1 MDWVKKKED
10 VLHLVNK
17 YKYILI
23 ILLTGVILLLTPEKQ
38 EPIQMDA
45 ADQIQT
51 NVDLQE
57 ALTEILKKVEGAG
70 DVAVLLT
77 EKRGEEILYQVDE
90 DHSSGANTDTVTRKT
105 LIVSDESRVDRG
117 LIRQINPPILQ
128 GAVVVCQGANDPKVK
143 LAVVDA
149 VMQATG
155 LPSSKICVLKMK

>member
-10 VLHLVNK
+10 VLLLVNK

-23 ILLTGVILLLTPEKQ
+23 ILLTGVILLLTPDKQ
-38 EPIQMDA
+38 EMIQMDA
-45 ADQIQT
+45 EEQIQT

-57 ALTEILKKVEGAG
+57 ALTDILKKVEGAG

-90 DHSSGANTDTVTRKT
+90 DHTSGANTDTVTRKT
-105 LIVSDESRVDRG
+105 LIVSDESRADRG

-128 GAVVVCQGANDPKVK
+128 GAVIVCQGANDPKVK

>member
-10 VLHLVNK
+10 VLLLVNK

-23 ILLTGVILLLTPEKQ
+23 ILLMGVILLLTPEKQ
-38 EPIQMDA
+38 EPIKMDE

-57 ALTEILKKVEGAG
+57 ALTDILKKVEGAG

-77 EKRGEEILYQVDE
+77 EKRGEEILYQMDE
-90 DHSSGANTDTVTRKT
+90 NHTFGANTDTVTRKT
-105 LIVSDESRVDRG
+105 LIVSDESRADKG

-155 LPSSKICVLKMK
+155 LPSSEICVLKMK

>member
-10 VLHLVNK
+10 VLLLVNK

-23 ILLTGVILLLTPEKQ
+23 VLLTGVILLLTPDKQ
-38 EPIQMDA
+38 EMIQMDA
-45 ADQIQT
+45 EEQIQT

-57 ALTEILKKVEGAG
+57 ALTDILKKVEGAG

-90 DHSSGANTDTVTRKT
+90 DHTSGANTDTVTRKT
-105 LIVSDESRVDRG
+105 LIVSDESRADRG

-128 GAVVVCQGANDPKVK
+128 GAVIVCQGANDPKVK

>member
-1 MDWVKKKED
+1 M
-10 VLHLVNK
+10 
-17 YKYILI
+17 
-23 ILLTGVILLLTPEKQ
+23 LTPDKQ
-38 EPIQMDA
+38 EMIQMDA
-45 ADQIQT
+45 EEQIQT

-57 ALTEILKKVEGAG
+57 ALTDILKKVEGAG

-90 DHSSGANTDTVTRKT
+90 DHTSGANTDTVTRKT
-105 LIVSDESRVDRG
+105 LIVSDESRADRG

-128 GAVVVCQGANDPKVK
+128 GAVIVCQGANDPKVK